1 MLRRCMRKRQEH
13 EQHKLVVL
21 FLLPL
26 SQSIIHFSRVYY
38 IQKNLT
44 AHKIVTIQA
53 LVRPMYLAV
62 VVVDVFWLRSASIR
76 GNSSNDFGVS

>member
-21 FLLPL
+21 VLLPL

-38 IQKNLT
+38 IRTFT